1 MEIRSF
7 LYMGRKTI
15 KLCLI
20 LTLLFVGC
28 ATKIKK
34 PRLTPN
40 ESSATVSES
49 GTITTAAEAE
59 SDDSAVEAVESMGK
73 QISTSKKLI
82 PKIGIIF
89 SGGGVKAW
97 AHIGFLKEIEKAKWP
112 VHSVAGF
119 EWGAV
124 VAGIYGSHF
133 SSNEVEWELSKVRD
147 FKSISEISESIFSK
161 KNVSELKVPFVC
173 PSFNIAKQT
182 LYLLNRGSLNKL
194 IPFCLAMPPLSP
206 PFAYSIAGLN
216 EITAL
221 ANHLRA
227 TGANKIVL
235 VNVLSQNKKQSFTD
249 DVLSV
254 ENILWSQSASQM
266 SRKVAGVDDIVQID
280 LDDFNMKDLD
290 RRREV
295 IAKGAELSYSE
306 VQKLSQK
313 YGL

>member
-1 MEIRSF
+1 ME
-7 LYMGRKTI
+7 KKAI
-15 KLCLI
+15 KLYLVLI
-20 LTLLFVGC
+20 FILLGC
-28 ATKIKK
+28 ATKTKK
-34 PRLTPN
+34 TRLSPS
-40 ESSATVSES
+40 ESPATVTES
-49 GTITTAAEAE
+49 GTISTTTESEESTTEAAE
-59 SDDSAVEAVESMGK
+59 STGK
-73 QISTSKKLI
+73 QVPSMAKTI

-112 VHSVAGF
+112 IHSVAGF
-119 EWGAV
+119 EWGAA
-124 VAGIYGSHF
+124 VAAIYGAHF

-147 FKSISEISESIFSK
+147 FKSVSDISESIFSK
-161 KNVSELKVPFVC
+161 KNVSELRVPFVC
-173 PSFNIAKQT
+173 PSFNIAKQS
-182 LYLLNRGSLNKL
+182 LFLLNRGPLNKL

-216 EITAL
+216 EITSL

-227 TGANKIVL
+227 TGANKIVV
-235 VNVLSQNKKQSFTD
+235 VNVLSQNKKHSFTD
-249 DVLSV
+249 DILSS
-254 ENILWSQSASQM
+254 ENILWSQAAAMM
-266 SRKVAGVDDIVQID
+266 SRKIMGVDDVVQIE